1 MGGWLAGGNGAALRR
16 FGSREMTSAGVMTDT
31 GAVGGAAA
39 RPTGWISFLSDYGLE
54 DTCVGVCHGVIAR
67 HAPQVR
73 VLDVCHV
80 VAAQDIEHGAG
91 LLADS
96 VGYLPVGVH
105 LAVVERLDPAGSPE
119 RGATA
124 ATTTAATATTAAT
137 TAAARERDDPAAV
150 TSAARGVAIRVADGS
165 TFVAPDNGL
174 TSLAWDVLGGVTA
187 AHEISNPALW
197 LPLPSAV
204 FRGRDVYAPVAA
216 RLAAGLALAEVGPR
230 IDTDSLVRITRPAC
244 VVDDDHVH
252 AQVLAVDHFG
262 NLSLNVTRG
271 DLEAAGMLLGD
282 WVEIRAAGRET
293 TLSFTYTYGDVPVGQ
308 PALCED
314 SLRRVMLA
322 VNCGRASDLLRLRR
336 GDAVVIGQPPRE
348 PDRDAAAGATAVV
361 RLPALT

>member
-1 MGGWLAGGNGAALRR
+1 MA
-16 FGSREMTSAGVMTDT
+16 SAGVMT
-31 GAVGGAAA
+31 GAVDGAAA
-39 RPTGWISFLSDYGLE
+39 RSMGWISFLSDYGLE

-73 VLDVCHV
+73 VLDVCHA
-80 VAAQDIEHGAG
+80 VAQQDIEHGAG

-96 VGYLPVGVH
+96 VCYLPVGVH
-105 LAVVERLDPAGSPE
+105 LAVVERLDAAGLPNTD
-119 RGATA
+119 GTPGIP
-124 ATTTAATATTAAT
+124 
-137 TAAARERDDPAAV
+137 AREVISAV
-150 TSAARGVAIRVADGS
+150 TPGARGVAIRTADGS

-174 TSLAWDVLGGVTA
+174 TSLAWDVLGGVAA

-216 RLAAGLALAEVGPR
+216 RIAAGLALAEVGPR
-230 IDTDSLVRITRPAC
+230 IDADSLVRFTRPSC

-262 NLSLNVTRG
+262 NLSLNVTRV

-282 WVEIRAAGRET
+282 RVEIRAAGREA
-293 TLSFTYTYGDVPVGQ
+293 TLPFTYTYGDVPVGQ
-308 PALCED
+308 VALCED

-348 PDRDAAAGATAVV
+348 PHPGAARAAAPVV

>member
-1 MGGWLAGGNGAALRR
+1 M
-16 FGSREMTSAGVMTDT
+16 T
-31 GAVGGAAA
+31 GAVGDTAA
-39 RPTGWISFLSDYGLE
+39 RPVGWISFLSDYGLE

-67 HAPQVR
+67 HAPQAR
-73 VLDVCHV
+73 VLDVCHA
-80 VAAQDIEHGAG
+80 VAQQDIEHGAG

-96 VGYLPVGVH
+96 VCYLPVGVH
-105 LAVVERLDPAGSPE
+105 LAVVERLDAAGSPRPDGSAVARTPE
-119 RGATA
+119 GLP
-124 ATTTAATATTAAT
+124 
-137 TAAARERDDPAAV
+137 AAAPG
-150 TSAARGVAIRVADGS
+150 ARGVAIRTADGS
-165 TFVAPDNGL
+165 TFVTPDNGL

-230 IDTDSLVRITRPAC
+230 IDADSLVRFTRPAC

-262 NLSLNVTRG
+262 NLSLNVTRA

-282 WVEIRAAGRET
+282 RVEIRAAGRET
-293 TLSFTYTYGDVPVGQ
+293 TLPFTYTYGDVSVGQ
-308 PALCED
+308 VALCED

-322 VNCGRASDLLRLRR
+322 VNCGRAGDLLRLRR

-348 PDRDAAAGATAVV
+348 PRDGAAGGAVPVV

>member
-1 MGGWLAGGNGAALRR
+1 
-16 FGSREMTSAGVMTDT
+16 MTSAEVST
-31 GAVGGAAA
+31 GAAGDTAAA
-39 RPTGWISFLSDYGLE
+39 PMQWISFLSDYGLD

-67 HAPQVR
+67 HAPRVR
-73 VLDVCHV
+73 VLDVCHA

-96 VGYLPVGVH
+96 VCYLPAGVH
-105 LAVVERLDPAGSPE
+105 LAVVERLDATGSPRRAGDAE
-119 RGATA
+119 
-124 ATTTAATATTAAT
+124 
-137 TAAARERDDPAAV
+137 AAAGRGLPAARPR
-150 TSAARGVAIRVADGS
+150 ARGVAIRTADGS
-165 TFVAPDNGL
+165 IFVAPDNGL

-216 RLAAGLALAEVGPR
+216 RLAAGLALAEVGPQV
-230 IDTDSLVRITRPAC
+230 DADSLARISRPAC

-262 NLSLNVTRG
+262 NLSLNVTRV

-282 WVEIRAAGRET
+282 RVEIRASGREA
-293 TLSFTYTYGDVPVGQ
+293 TLPFTYTYGDVAVGR

-314 SLRRVMLA
+314 ALRRVMIA

-348 PDRDAAAGATAVV
+348 PRGGAGGGAVPVV